1 MSLKENFER
10 DLAAYCYIPFKVNL
24 HAIDGN
30 IRQILYEDREMSI
43 ETIPLKHVVPCCGF
57 LFREKPKARVLLPEK
72 CLSYGISTREF
83 GKIKAGADY
92 TLSDGKVIPNEELTA
107 VSEFIPRSYA
117 FCSDTAYYPEMVPQ
131 IEGVDVLYHESTFTS
146 EKEEQATTAGH
157 STAEQAAMIARA
169 AKMGQLVL
177 GHYSIRYAGGT
188 REFVNEARCIFGNSI
203 AGEDGITIPILHT
216 EYSDVVYEKEYIA
229 SKRKDNND
237 GYIEVNRLVID
248 PSKKEIVC
256 ACKELTEVVIP
267 SDVTSIG
274 NAAFKDCKRLTSIE
288 MHDGIANIGKFAFK
302 GCTSLEMVKL
312 PGKVDVLRDS
322 VFRDC
327 SSLKQVFLSDAIVSI
342 EKWAFR
348 GCSSIEVIQLPDT
361 VNSIGVAAFQD
372 CVCLSQINLPEG
384 IEYIKLNAFKNC
396 ASLKELKVPT
406 GCLNFEGNDN
416 EETK

>member
-1 MSLKENFER
+1 
-10 DLAAYCYIPFKVNL
+10 
-24 HAIDGN
+24 
-30 IRQILYEDREMSI
+30 
-43 ETIPLKHVVPCCGF
+43 
-57 LFREKPKARVLLPEK
+57 
-72 CLSYGISTREF
+72 
-83 GKIKAGADY
+83 
-92 TLSDGKVIPNEELTA
+92 
-107 VSEFIPRSYA
+107 
-117 FCSDTAYYPEMVPQ
+117 
-131 IEGVDVLYHESTFTS
+131 
-146 EKEEQATTAGH
+146 
-157 STAEQAAMIARA
+157 MIARA
-169 AKMGQLVL
+169 AKVGQLVL

-216 EYSDVVYEKEYIA
+216 EYSDVVYESEVTVTLTLDNDEEIECAVLTIYSVDEKEYIA

-396 ASLKELKVPT
+396 ASLRELKVPT